1 MLATRYRFHPSLPLL
16 FATCMTLFAVVRAAP
31 AQSAESP
38 DPAALVRAAVERIG
52 GEAWRSM
59 RSFESVAVA
68 KTAMGEARI
77 EFRFVEPAAR
87 QLVQTMP
94 GGRGVIEMGVVDGI
108 AWMGEPGRARA
119 IDPKLAQE
127 MAGGGD
133 LQTLVHSLDTRFDAF
148 ELAGKV
154 AIDGRDAWK
163 VTMRPRQQGQP
174 EAGRWTTL
182 IDVADLTV
190 LGLDIPAP
198 PKDLAPNAREQFAQ
212 TIRFRDWVEV
222 ERAKDAAPPTGR
234 ASELPTEA
242 DAGKTPPARI
252 LAFRTAIIEAGGMK
266 TELTFTRV
274 AVDTLAKD
282 AIRVPEAIEPMAPA
296 RPY

>member
-1 MLATRYRFHPSLPLL
+1 
-16 FATCMTLFAVVRAAP
+16 
-31 AQSAESP
+31 
-38 DPAALVRAAVERIG
+38 
-52 GEAWRSM
+52 
-59 RSFESVAVA
+59 
-68 KTAMGEARI
+68 
-77 EFRFVEPAAR
+77 
-87 QLVQTMP
+87 VQTMP

-222 ERAKDAAPPTGR
+222 ERAKDAAPPAGR

-242 DAGKTPPARI
+242 DAGKAPPARI

>member
-1 MLATRYRFHPSLPLL
+1 MLAHRFQFRRLLTMMLATCMALL
-16 FATCMTLFAVVRAAP
+16 LIGRTAP
-31 AQSAESP
+31 AQSTESP
-38 DPAALVRAAVERIG
+38 DAAALVRAAVQRIG
-52 GEAWRSM
+52 GDAWSGM
-59 RSFESVAVA
+59 RSLESIAVA

-77 EFRFVEPAAR
+77 EFRFIEPSAR

-148 ELAGKV
+148 ELAGKI

-163 VTMRPRQQGQP
+163 LTMRPKQQDP
-174 EAGRWTTL
+174 TDTGRWTAL

-222 ERAKDAAPPTGR
+222 ERAKDSAPPAVP
-234 ASELPTEA
+234 ASESAPQPEA
-242 DAGKTPPARI
+242 ARTPPARI

>member
-16 FATCMTLFAVVRAAP
+16 FATCMTLFAVVHAAP

-212 TIRFRDWVEV
+212 TIRFRDWIAAETPTP
-222 ERAKDAAPPTGR
+222 KTAAPTSTPAADG
-234 ASELPTEA
+234 AEA
-242 DAGKTPPARI
+242 AKPARRV
-252 LAFRTAIIEAGGMK
+252 LAFKTAVIEAGGMK

-274 AVDTLAKD
+274 ALDTLAAD
-282 AIRVPEAIEPMAPA
+282 AIRVPESIEPMAAP
-296 RPY
+296 RKY

>member
-1 MLATRYRFHPSLPLL
+1 MLAHRFQFRRLLPMMLATCMALL
-16 FATCMTLFAVVRAAP
+16 LIGRTAP
-31 AQSAESP
+31 AQSTESP
-38 DPAALVRAAVERIG
+38 DAAALVRAAVQRIG
-52 GEAWRSM
+52 GDAWSGM
-59 RSFESVAVA
+59 RSLESIAVA

-77 EFRFVEPAAR
+77 EFRFVEPSAR

-119 IDPKLAQE
+119 IDPTLAQE
-127 MAGGGD
+127 RAGGGD

-148 ELAGKV
+148 ELAGKI

-163 VTMRPRQQGQP
+163 LTMRPKQQDP
-174 EAGRWTTL
+174 TDTGRWTAL

-222 ERAKDAAPPTGR
+222 ERA
-234 ASELPTEA
+234 
-242 DAGKTPPARI
+242 
-252 LAFRTAIIEAGGMK
+252 
-266 TELTFTRV
+266 
-274 AVDTLAKD
+274 
-282 AIRVPEAIEPMAPA
+282 
-296 RPY
+296 

>member
-1 MLATRYRFHPSLPLL
+1 MLANRFEFRRLLPLML
-16 FATCMTLFAVVRAAP
+16 AACMALLAIGRTAP

-38 DPAALVRAAVERIG
+38 DAAALVRAAVQRIG
-52 GEAWRSM
+52 GEPWSGM
-59 RSFESVAVA
+59 RSLESIAVA

-77 EFRFVEPAAR
+77 EFRFVAPAAR
-87 QLVQTMP
+87 QLMQTMP

-133 LQTLVHSLDTRFDAF
+133 LQTLVHSLDTRFDGF

-154 AIDGRDAWK
+154 AVDGREAWK
-163 VTMRPRQQGQP
+163 VTMRPRQQDQP
-174 EAGRWTTL
+174 DAGRWTAL

-222 ERAKDAAPPTGR
+222 ERAKDAAPSAGR
-234 ASELPTEA
+234 ASDSPSKP

-252 LAFRTAIIEAGGMK
+252 LAFRSAIIEAGGMK

>member
-1 MLATRYRFHPSLPLL
+1 
-16 FATCMTLFAVVRAAP
+16 
-31 AQSAESP
+31 
-38 DPAALVRAAVERIG
+38 
-52 GEAWRSM
+52 
-59 RSFESVAVA
+59 
-68 KTAMGEARI
+68 
-77 EFRFVEPAAR
+77 
-87 QLVQTMP
+87 
-94 GGRGVIEMGVVDGI
+94 VIEMGVVDGI

-133 LQTLVHSLDTRFDAF
+133 LQTLVHSLDTRFDGF

-154 AIDGRDAWK
+154 AVDGREAWK
-163 VTMRPRQQGQP
+163 VTMRPRQQDQP
-174 EAGRWTTL
+174 DAGRWTAL

-222 ERAKDAAPPTGR
+222 ERAKDAA
-234 ASELPTEA
+234 TEA
-242 DAGKTPPARI
+242 NRGRESPVDPNSGKPKPKSI
-252 LAFRTAIIEAGGMK
+252 LAFRTATIEAGGMK